1 MRKNPLNI
9 AAVICAALFL
19 SSGCTADP
27 AEDTKP
33 VKVELPQ
40 DIEKCLVKPPKEPL
54 ACTMQ
59 YDPVCGIYYPAEPRT
74 WHIKTAAEPMS
85 LALPDSIC
93 RSSPIRSTVFSM
105 ALFISSTRISR
116 SSGKISSNHSTTVC
130 ASENEN
136 NNKTPDRA
144 TFCLKADSNLNASRI
159 PRNEFPVAATI
170 LAIPPRP
177 DFTTAFPQSLPALMA
192 NFLYLSFYSLCPPA
206 IHYENCSNWYYV

>member
-59 YDPVCGIYYPAEPRT
+59 YDPVCGCDG
-74 WHIKTAAEPMS
+74 KTYSNACVARGAGVP
-85 LALPDSIC
+85 
-93 RSSPIRSTVFSM
+93 RSTPG
-105 ALFISSTRISR
+105 AC
-116 SSGKISSNHSTTVC
+116 GK
-130 ASENEN
+130 EYPN
-136 NNKTPDRA
+136 N
-144 TFCLKADSNLNASRI
+144 
-159 PRNEFPVAATI
+159 
-170 LAIPPRP
+170 
-177 DFTTAFPQSLPALMA
+177 
-192 NFLYLSFYSLCPPA
+192 
-206 IHYENCSNWYYV
+206 